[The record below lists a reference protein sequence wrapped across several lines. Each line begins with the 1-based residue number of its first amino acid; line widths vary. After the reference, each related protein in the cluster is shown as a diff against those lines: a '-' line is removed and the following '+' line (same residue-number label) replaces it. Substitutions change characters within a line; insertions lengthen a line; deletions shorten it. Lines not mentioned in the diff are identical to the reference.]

1 MFEDWKIEDV
11 LRIALAGGG
20 MDMHASNRTT
30 AELIRIAL
38 AASTRGTRLIFRGL
52 ADRQTDDL
60 VRIALAGKGTVLFA
74 D

>member
-1 MFEDWKIEDV
+1 
-11 LRIALAGGG
+11 
-20 MDMHASNRTT
+20 MDMKASNRTT

-38 AASTRGTRLIFRGL
+38 AASVRGTRLIFRGL

-60 VRIALAGKGTVLFA
+60 VQIALAGKGTVLFA

>member
-1 MFEDWKIEDV
+1 MFEDWKIDDV
-11 LRIALAGGG
+11 LRIALVGGG

-52 ADRQTDDL
+52 ADRQTDVV
-60 VRIALAGKGTVLFA
+60 VRIALAGRGTVLFA